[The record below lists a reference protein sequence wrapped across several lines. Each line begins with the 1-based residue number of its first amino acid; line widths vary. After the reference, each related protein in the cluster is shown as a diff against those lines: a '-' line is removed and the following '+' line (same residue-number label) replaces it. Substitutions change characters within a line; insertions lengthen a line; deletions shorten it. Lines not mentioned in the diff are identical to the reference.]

1 MPKVLIFGATPA
13 QGGIETFVL
22 NICKVMQGLA
32 DIYLYN
38 FSNQP
43 LAYDDIFTKKY
54 NIKILDV
61 VTPNSRL
68 GHFTRK
74 AQYKNFFK
82 ENRFDI
88 VHINANSPS
97 NYDFAAAAIKTGAKV
112 IYHSHN
118 DNAESFVINKNSQTI
133 IHYVRKFQKKR
144 LAKLNVFKVAVSDN
158 AAKWMFEK
166 PKGTTIL
173 PNGVD
178 FENNK
183 FSVQKRQEGR
193 KKLNINNDDKVLIV
207 ASRLT
212 SQKNFPKILN
222 IANNAIERKIIQ
234 KVIIVGNGEEKNN
247 IIEDINHFST
257 FVQQNVVLLGAQQ
270 DMQRWYSV
278 ADFLLMPSLYE
289 GLPYS
294 ILEAQASGLKCVVS
308 EAVPEQA
315 VINNNLVTFNNVNAS
330 DKAWANQLNE
340 KVSSVEDRY
349 RAYYIAEKSK
359 YSLLNFSKN
368 ILRLYEK

>member
-1 MPKVLIFGATPA
+1 MPKVLIFGATPS

-43 LAYDDIFTKKY
+43 LAYDDIFIKKY

-74 AQYKNFFK
+74 AQYKKFFK
-82 ENRFDI
+82 ENQFDI

-118 DNAESFVINKNSQTI
+118 DNAESFVINRNSQTI

-144 LAKLNVFKVAVSDN
+144 LSKLNIIKVAVSDN

-166 PKGTTIL
+166 PEGATIL

-183 FSVQKRQEGR
+183 FSAQKRQEGR
-193 KKLNINNDDKVLIV
+193 KKLNINSDDKVLIV

-234 KVIIVGNGEEKNN
+234 KVIIVGDGEEKNN

-257 FVQQNVVLLGAQQ
+257 SVQQNIVLLGAQQ

-315 VINNNLVTFNNVNAS
+315 IINNNLVTFNNVNAS

-340 KVSSVEDRY
+340 KISSVEERY
-349 RAYYIAEKSK
+349 KAYYIAEKSK
-359 YSLLNFSKN
+359 YSLSNFSKN
-368 ILRLYEK
+368 ILHLYEM